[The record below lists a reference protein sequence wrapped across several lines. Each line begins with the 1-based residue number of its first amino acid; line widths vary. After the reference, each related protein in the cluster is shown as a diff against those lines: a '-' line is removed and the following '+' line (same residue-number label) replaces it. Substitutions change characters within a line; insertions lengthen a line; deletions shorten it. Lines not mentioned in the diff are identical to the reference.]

1 MPQSNAGNV
10 QSVPLQLEAV
20 RKKLIYAYGRE
31 TTLLDEIKS
40 RGDVLDASTR
50 NIRLP
55 QLIRPGGVGG
65 QNTMDFTDMGRG
77 SGSVFEVGT
86 LSTQGFTWA
95 IEVSKLAE
103 YATDSKDKAIQSTPA
118 IEAAEAVEN
127 FKSYLDSIYNT
138 NGTGQKD
145 TIQAITGNVVTV
157 LNADMFQTS
166 ENIMFYATGL
176 ASAPRGVAT
185 VVYVDPALQ
194 QVGFNALPPGTI
206 VGDALVININN
217 GTAGANPISLEGL
230 LYNHVDSS
238 TGTWNNLAR
247 STYPSELKTPH
258 VAAAG
263 AALTPGI
270 RRLLE
275 QKMRRVLMS
284 RFETENIKAYWGVDQ
299 ESAWEANGITV
310 TENIYQQIKGDE
322 SPDMIKR
329 KPASTFGGFKCLT
342 SLHATKGRVDLI
354 LPAHWGKGV
363 TKEFGPYTEGGQTTF
378 PIYAPSGGLAAGYIE
393 YWDTV
398 FGLVHGSAAVWR
410 IHRWIGRASRV
421 LEILS

>member
-1 MPQSNAGNV
+1 MSASNSPNQ

-20 RKKLIYAYGRE
+20 RKKLIFAYGRE
-31 TTLLDEIKS
+31 TTLLDLIKS
-40 RGDVLDASTR
+40 RGDSLDASTR

-65 QNTMDFTDMGRG
+65 QNTMDFTDLGRG

-86 LSTQGFTWA
+86 LSTLGFTWA

-103 YATDSKDKAIQSTPA
+103 YATDGKDKAIESTPA
-118 IEAAEAVEN
+118 IEASEAVEN

-145 TIQAITGNVVTV
+145 TISAISGNILTV
-157 LNADMFQTS
+157 ANADMFQTS
-166 ENIMFYATGL
+166 ENIMVYPTGL

-194 QVGFNALPPGTI
+194 QIGLNALPPGTI
-206 VGDALVININN
+206 VGDALVININT
-217 GTAGANPISLEGL
+217 GSAGANPISLEGL
-230 LYNHVDSS
+230 LYNHVDSQ

-263 AALTPGI
+263 ASLTPGI
-270 RRLLE
+270 RRLMT

-284 RFETENIKAYWGVDQ
+284 RFETEAMVAYWGVDQ

-310 TENIYQQIKGDE
+310 TENIFQQIKGDE
-322 SPDMIKR
+322 QPDMLKR
-329 KPASTFGGFKCLT
+329 RTPQSFGGIPTKT
-342 SLHATKGRVDLI
+342 SLHAVKGRVDLI

-378 PIYAPSGGLAAGYIE
+378 PIYALSGGLAAGYIN
-393 YWDTV
+393 YWDVV
-398 FGLVHGSAAVWR
+398 FGLWMDQPRYGAFCD
-410 IHRWIGRASRV
+410 G
-421 LEILS
+421 LQILSGY

>member
-1 MPQSNAGNV
+1 MSASNSGNQ

-20 RKKLIYAYGRE
+20 RKKLIFAYGRE
-31 TTLLDEIKS
+31 TTLLDMIKS
-40 RGDVLDASTR
+40 RGDSLDASTR

-65 QNTMDFTDMGRG
+65 QNTMDFTDLGRG

-86 LSTQGFTWA
+86 LSTLGFTWA

-103 YATDSKDKAIQSTPA
+103 YATDGKDKAIESTPA
-118 IEAAEAVEN
+118 IEASEAVEN

-145 TIQAITGNVVTV
+145 TISAITGNILTV
-157 LNADMFQTS
+157 ANADMFQTS
-166 ENIMFYATGL
+166 ENILVYPTGL

-194 QVGFNALPPGTI
+194 QIGLNALPPGTI
-206 VGDALVININN
+206 VGDALVININT
-217 GTAGANPISLEGL
+217 GAAGANPISLEGL
-230 LYNHVDSS
+230 LYNHVDSQ

-258 VAAAG
+258 VAAGG
-263 AALTPGI
+263 AALTPGV
-270 RRLLE
+270 RRLLT

-284 RFETENIKAYWGVDQ
+284 RYETEGMVAYWGVDQ

-310 TENIYQQIKGDE
+310 TENIFQQIKGDE
-322 SPDMIKR
+322 QPDMLKKR
-329 KPASTFGGFKCLT
+329 TPQSFGGINAKT

-354 LPAHWGKGV
+354 LPSHWGKGV

-378 PIYAPSGGLAAGYIE
+378 PIYALSGGLAAGYIN

-398 FGLVHGSAAVWR
+398 FGLWMDQPRYGGF
-410 IHRWIGRASRV
+410 IDG
-421 LEILS
+421 LQILSGY